1 MKTNNLLFIANLFES
16 LTIATA
22 LILLGAIATAKAQN
36 GIPATGAS
44 LTVETQTLML
54 DRQNLSINGLFTPTA
69 AQRFYEAGR
78 EDFERE
84 MKYLRDSERYFS
96 EDILQIDT
104 ESLQQIWKDKPLP
117 ELKIDN

>member
-22 LILLGAIATAKAQN
+22 LILPGAIATAKAQDN
-36 GIPATGAS
+36 MPAAGAT
-44 LTVETQTLML
+44 LTLETQNLML

-84 MKYLRDSERYFS
+84 TKFLTDSERYFS

-104 ESLQQIWKDKPLP
+104 ESLQQIWNNKPFP
-117 ELKIDN
+117 ELKPNN